1 MNREE
6 LQFALRVALT
16 SRDTDAFQAILSHSH
31 PADLVALLENVAPD
45 ALRDFL
51 LHLPAHER
59 AELFGYLPAAAQDE
73 VVRTMN
79 RKQLAELFDHMSP
92 DERADVYN
100 RLSLAEQEAL
110 LPALA
115 QAEREDLRRL
125 SAYEEGTA
133 GAVMTS
139 EYVTLDPGLTARE
152 AIDALRRAA
161 PDAETIYQAFVI
173 DGERR
178 LLGTVSLRE
187 LIVAPADVRVRELMR
202 SEAISARVEDARED
216 VAAKVAKYDL
226 IALPVLN
233 GGDRLVGIVTY
244 DDAMDVAAAEVTEDF
259 LRTGG
264 FGTQGKGGTLA
275 GIGANLRD
283 ASIPL
288 LYRKRIFWLVL
299 LVFGN
304 LFSGAGIAYFEDTIT
319 AYVALVFFLPLLIDS
334 GGNAGSQAATL
345 MVRSLATGDVILRDW
360 GKMFGREVLV
370 ALLLGVTMALAVSVL
385 GLFRGGPEIALVVSL
400 TMVCTVLVG
409 STLGMSLPFA
419 LSRLKFDPA
428 TASAPL
434 ITSVADAAGVMI
446 YFGIATA
453 LLPEIA
459 ARSA

>member
-1 MNREE
+1 MNREQLLFE
-6 LQFALRVALT
+6 LRAALT
-16 SRDTDAFQAILSHSH
+16 SRDAATFHSILRHNH
-31 PADLVALLENVAPD
+31 PADVVALLEEAFPG
-45 ALRDFL
+45 ALKEFL
-51 LHLPAHER
+51 LHFPPADR
-59 AELFGYLPAAAQDE
+59 AELFSYLPDVAQDAM
-73 VVRTMN
+73 VRALN
-79 RKQLAELFDHMSP
+79 RRELAELFDHMSP

-100 RLSLAEQEAL
+100 RLPRREQEAL

-115 QAEREDLRRL
+115 HAEREDLRRL

-133 GAVMTS
+133 GGVMTS
-139 EYVTLDPGLTARE
+139 EYVTLDPELNTRD
-152 AIDALRRAA
+152 AIEALRRAA

-173 DGERR
+173 DAERR

-187 LIVAPADVRVRELMR
+187 LLVAPDEARVGELMR
-202 SEAISARVEDARED
+202 DDVIFTRVEDPREE
-216 VAAKVAKYDL
+216 VAAKIAKYDL
-226 IALPVLN
+226 IALPVVN
-233 GGDRLVGIVTY
+233 GDDQLVGIVTY
-244 DDAMDVAAAEVTEDF
+244 DDAMDVARAEVTEDF
-259 LRTGG
+259 LKAGG
-264 FGTQGKGGTLA
+264 FEADSKAGALG

-283 ASIPL
+283 ASISL

-345 MVRSLATGDVILRDW
+345 MVRSLATGDVVLRDW
-360 GKMFGREVLV
+360 GRMFGREFLV
-370 ALLLGVTMALAVSVL
+370 ALLLGVTMAIAVSAL
-385 GLFRGGPEIALVVSL
+385 GLFRGGPEIAVVVSL

-419 LSRLKFDPA
+419 LSRLKLDPA

-434 ITSVADAAGVMI
+434 ITSVADAAGVLI

-459 ARSA
+459 ARAA

>member
-6 LQFALRVALT
+6 LLFALRVALT
-16 SRDTDAFQAILSHSH
+16 SRDAETFQSILRHNH
-31 PADLVALLENVAPD
+31 PADVVSLLDEFDPGAFKE
-45 ALRDFL
+45 FL
-51 LHLPAHER
+51 LHLPADER
-59 AELFGYLPAAAQDE
+59 AGLFGYAPIAVQDE
-73 VVRTMN
+73 IVRVMN
-79 RKQLAELFDHMSP
+79 RKELAELFDHMSP

-100 RLSLAEQEAL
+100 RLPASQQEGL

-139 EYVTLDPGLTARE
+139 EYVTLDPELNARN
-152 AIDALRRAA
+152 AIEALRRAA

-173 DGERR
+173 DTERR

-187 LIVAPADVRVRELMR
+187 LILAPAGARVAELMR
-202 SEAISARVEDARED
+202 KEVIFARVGDRREE

-226 IALPVLN
+226 IALPVIN

-244 DDAMDVAAAEVTEDF
+244 DDAMDVAQAEVTEDF
-259 LRTGG
+259 LKAGG
-264 FGTQGKGGTLA
+264 FDTHAKGGSLA
-275 GIGANLRD
+275 GIGVSLRD
-283 ASIPL
+283 ASIAL
-288 LYRKRIFWLVL
+288 LYRKRVFWLVL

-304 LFSGAGIAYFEDTIT
+304 LFSGAGIAYFEDTIA

-360 GKMFGREVLV
+360 GRMFQREFLV
-370 ALLLGVTMALAVSVL
+370 ALLLGATMAVAVSGL

-409 STLGMSLPFA
+409 STIGMSLPFA
-419 LSRLKFDPA
+419 LSRMKLDPA
-428 TASAPL
+428 AASAPL
-434 ITSVADAAGVMI
+434 ITSIADAAGVMI

-459 ARSA
+459 ARAA